1 MRTRL
6 LIAAAIVP
14 ISLGVVPAQDAR
26 RQQAEA
32 VVGCILTQHRA
43 VTALAGLG
51 LKPGQMA
58 EVAVNFG
65 SIANLSPSDPEDVQ
79 VLFLSPDRMRGW
91 LALGY
96 YRAAGGIT
104 VAPNGYR
111 LARSGGNWSASEGNG
126 GGFTYP
132 AVASHVDRMN
142 RTPPVRIQLMPR
154 PNPQCRLQSVN
165 LAQST
170 SQAK

>member
-96 YRAAGGIT
+96 YAPRAESPLLPTGTGWHVPAGTGVRVKAMAAASRT
-104 VAPNGYR
+104 Q
-111 LARSGGNWSASEGNG
+111 RS
-126 GGFTYP
+126 P
-132 AVASHVDRMN
+132 
-142 RTPPVRIQLMPR
+142 RT
-154 PNPQCRLQSVN
+154 
-165 LAQST
+165 ST
-170 SQAK
+170 G